1 MPSEPDNLRHLFSA
15 PQPEGAID
23 VAAVVRGA
31 RARRLPK
38 VLGITGV
45 SVLAIGGIVLG
56 GLQLGGGVSPASTA
70 GGASTESA
78 TTEDGGASAEMFS
91 DTVKRAS
98 ADKLN
103 LCTARVAAL
112 DIVDSGLELTVDFP
126 DAPAGSASVEGV
138 VTMTNTGAD
147 EVTGYT
153 AASPA
158 ITLSRDGVVVW
169 HSNGPTIELARE
181 VDLQPGESMEYAA
194 SFTPVVCGVE
204 DDLAESFGTDLPA
217 APPGDY
223 EVAAMI
229 DLMGDSDALLVIGP
243 AETVTLK

>member
-1 MPSEPDNLRHLFSA
+1 MASEPDNLRHLFSA
-15 PQPEGAID
+15 PQPEAAID

-38 VLGITGV
+38 VLGVTGV

-70 GGASTESA
+70 GGASTESLPS
-78 TTEDGGASAEMFS
+78 EDSGASAEMFS
-91 DTVKRAS
+91 DTVKRAPVE
-98 ADKLN
+98 KIN
-103 LCTARVAAL
+103 LCTARVATL
-112 DIVDSGLELTVDFP
+112 DIVDSGLELSVDFP
-126 DAPAGSASVEGV
+126 DAAAGSPRVEGV
-138 VTMTNTGAD
+138 VTMTNIGAD
-147 EVTGYT
+147 AVAGYT

-169 HSNGPTIELARE
+169 HSNGPMVELARE
-181 VDLQPGESMEYAA
+181 VDLQPGESMQYAA

-217 APPGDY
+217 AAPGDY
-223 EVAAMI
+223 EVSAMI
-229 DLMGDSDALLVIGP
+229 DLMGDSDALLVTGP
-243 AETVTLK
+243 AQAVTLR